1 MPFILKI
8 AILLIT
14 ISTVT
19 FAVAVYKKNY
29 WGLVAGMIL
38 IIASLAIAT
47 VDMMM
52 LP

>member
-8 AILLIT
+8 AILLIVA
-14 ISTVT
+14 STVA
-19 FAVAVYKKNY
+19 FAIAIIKKNY
-29 WGLVAGMIL
+29 WGLIAGMIL
-38 IIASLAIAT
+38 IILSLAIAT